1 MLSARDLLVVLHF
14 RILAFYTSWLRRVAI
29 PRLLLEG
36 GGLRLLF
43 IAEEY
48 LAYLLVRL
56 DIQVTSARSKK
67 SISFSSC
74 RLVAGFRV
82 VYAVI
87 PTLFVVKAVSQIVKC
102 KADDDNLVF

>member
-14 RILAFYTSWLRRVAI
+14 RILAFDPSWLRRVAI

-43 IAEEY
+43 ISRGII
-48 LAYLLVRL
+48 LPICLLGL
-56 DIQVTSARSKK
+56 I
-67 SISFSSC
+67 F

-82 VYAVI
+82 VYAAI
-87 PTLFVVKAVSQIVKC
+87 PTLFVVKAVSKIVKC
-102 KADDDNLVF
+102 KDDIDDAVYFSDE